1 MPNVIKA
8 YSYSDVDSIVEFY
21 VDLDEFE
28 EEE

>member
-1 MPNVIKA
+1 MPNIVKA
-8 YSYSDVDSIVEFY
+8 YSYSDVDCIVEFY